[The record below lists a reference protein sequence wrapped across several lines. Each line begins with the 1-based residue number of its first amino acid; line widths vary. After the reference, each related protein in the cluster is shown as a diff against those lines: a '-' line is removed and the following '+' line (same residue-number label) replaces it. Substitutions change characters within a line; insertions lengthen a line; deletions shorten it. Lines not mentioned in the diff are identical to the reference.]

1 MKNAGQRLVPI
12 RPMCGS
18 WWGEIVTPTDW
29 VLLVCT
35 CIGFVGATT
44 SCLRAYH
51 LRPGRKKT
59 QPAFIS
65 LPRLPAGPEL
75 DRRIAEDFMGLIP
88 CDQWEG
94 PYPQEGGLTWDHTGP
109 MQHQCYRRGDPPP
122 YSQSWG
128 HAWEVLEELRR
139 RKRRVVFTLDGRRSR
154 ARTTVIIDDFPPIEA
169 DTVIHAISLAALHTV
184 RQPPPIPKEA

>member
-1 MKNAGQRLVPI
+1 M
-12 RPMCGS
+12 
-18 WWGEIVTPTDW
+18 
-29 VLLVCT
+29 

-44 SCLRAYH
+44 TYLRAYH
-51 LRPGRKKT
+51 PRPGRKKT

-122 YSQSWG
+122 YSQSW
-128 HAWEVLEELRR
+128 AQCWEVLEELRR
-139 RKRRVVFTLDGRRSR
+139 RKRRVVFTLDGRRNR
-154 ARTTVIIDDFPPIEA
+154 AGTTVIIDDFPPIEA